1 MPTIS
6 THLLKCYR
14 HILVWRRLWRFCRP
28 AAQAQ
33 GERNGTGKD
42 CCEAATCP
50 RGMQPVAKRVGPAIW
65 CVACHA
71 EDKHKPDRIVQR
83 HHFVLCRKIVLV
95 HERFSFSFFSFFLI
109 LFFLFF
115 KEPRFQGSFIRYC
128 TKSATFPHTLYGAPV
143 NAWRCRPRLAGA
155 QGAQYA
161 NTLALSCHTRGVL
174 RGHHDTMPCPT
185 SLPSGARRCWAPLLA
200 WPSGR
205 TCGSSCALTSG
216 ASGVVHVQALGIP
229 QAPSRT
235 ADPCRLRLARVACTF
250 ALFLPPLPRRTRAD
264 TREHVCIDRTSQH

>member
-1 MPTIS
+1 MS
-6 THLLKCYR
+6 AR
-14 HILVWRRLWRFCRP
+14 HAARCEARGARNLVCGLSRRRQ
-28 AAQAQ
+28 AQA
-33 GERNGTGKD
+33 RSH
-42 CCEAATCP
+42 CAAPPFRLMSKNRSCT
-50 RGMQPVAKRVGPAIW
+50 RTI
-65 CVACHA
+65 
-71 EDKHKPDRIVQR
+71 
-83 HHFVLCRKIVLV
+83 
-95 HERFSFSFFSFFLI
+95 FFFFLSFFLI